1 MIPSIG
7 RWIWLWLWLLSISI
21 SSATHT
27 TSFLRESTILDSGG
41 TLPLEHTTPKY
52 YSGEDDM
59 IDLLTHM
66 WNKFKRTFKKEYLD
80 NFEEMRA
87 QKTFFSNMVHIAA
100 NQRLFADGEILYEQA
115 INAFSDVSFS
125 NATHLNLKL
134 GISRIKRGFDTD
146 SASRFYVLKKLKS
159 RVGFPTE
166 FDWRA
171 YEVETEVRD
180 QGNCGSCWAF
190 AVSGALEGVYSFFNR
205 ENIQFSPQELID
217 CSLQNFG
224 CDGGWID
231 VAFAYLA
238 EKNGLKWLAAEKV
251 YPYQAEDHGACQNN
265 SISIANYYE
274 NNQPSAYVL
283 SCTVFL
289 FILCSLYFCVL
300 Y

>member
-1 MIPSIG
+1 LPNQPNSPIPDP
-7 RWIWLWLWLLSISI
+7 
-21 SSATHT
+21 T
-27 TSFLRESTILDSGG
+27 TSSQQHHSGAD
-41 TLPLEHTTPKY
+41 
-52 YSGEDDM
+52 EDM
-59 IDLLTHM
+59 VGLFVHM
-66 WNKFKRTFKKEYLD
+66 WSKFKRAYKKEYSD
-80 NFEEMRA
+80 NLEEMRA

-100 NQRLFADGEILYEQA
+100 NQHLFAKGEISYEQA

-159 RVGFPTE
+159 RVGFPNE

-205 ENIQFSPQELID
+205 ENVQFSPQELID

-238 EKNGLKWLAAEKV
+238 EKKGLKWLAAEKA
-251 YPYQAEDHGACQNN
+251 YPYQGEDHAACQNN
-265 SISIANYYE
+265 SVTIAHYYE
-274 NNQPSAYVL
+274 SNPPSAFVL
-283 SCTVFL
+283 SCTVSSHTVFSSFL
-289 FILCSLYFCVL
+289 TIYYILIYKKGRTSNCSRGRGRN
-300 Y
+300 